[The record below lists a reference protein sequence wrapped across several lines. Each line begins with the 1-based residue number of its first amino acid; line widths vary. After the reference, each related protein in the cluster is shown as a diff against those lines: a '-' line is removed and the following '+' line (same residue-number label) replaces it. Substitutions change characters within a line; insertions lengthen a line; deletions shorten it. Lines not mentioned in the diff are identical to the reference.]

1 MPPLNPSPSSTAVRR
16 FESGDLNSAIV
27 VNVPAQG
34 FLNQAEAISQD
45 LEAIVTIQDTIAQR
59 LTQLSAVTT
68 LRASTI
74 ALNDTLTAERS
85 QTTAADNQA
94 SAIETTIPNSNSAI
108 VSEGDRVAPIN
119 TKLDG
124 ITTTTYQASAS
135 VLSAISAAPMAPSSY
150 IYSNNLGAIAFT
162 LPALSSGTRMRDCI
176 LKGVIA
182 SGNVGPAI
190 PNTTQTNIPMVQTF
204 NNASDRIA
212 WNSSTQTLTLQAGEY
227 TIDGWCVARGQ
238 LVQMS
243 LLQQSPSARYWG
255 TTGKGTHEG
264 AIVGASESLTIYS
277 HLVDSFLV
285 TSARSFNPQVFL
297 SSGQL
302 MVGTLGVS
310 TTWAFLRVRHFLY

>member
-1 MPPLNPSPSSTAVRR
+1 MPPLNPSPSNAGVRR
-16 FESGDLNSAIV
+16 FENNDPNSAIV
-27 VNVPAQG
+27 MNVPAQG
-34 FLNQAEAISQD
+34 FLNQAEAIAQD
-45 LEAIVTIQDTIAQR
+45 LEAIVTIQDTIALR

-68 LRASTI
+68 LRANAT
-74 ALNDTLTAERS
+74 ALNATLTTERA

-94 SAIETTIPNSNSAI
+94 SAIETAIPNSNSVI
-108 VSEGDRVAPIN
+108 GVEGDRVAPIN
-119 TKLDG
+119 TKLDS

-135 VLSAISAAPMAPSSY
+135 VLSAISAAAVAPSSY
-150 IYSNNLGAIAFT
+150 IYANNAGAIVFAS
-162 LPALSSGTRMRDCI
+162 PALSSGTRMRDCI
-176 LKGVIA
+176 LKGTIA

-190 PNTTQTNIPMVQTF
+190 PNATQTNIPMVQTF

-243 LLQQSPSARYWG
+243 LLQLSPSVRYWG

-277 HLVDSFLV
+277 HLVDSFLAS
-285 TSARSFNPQVFL
+285 SARSFNPQVFL

-302 MVGTLGVS
+302 MVGTLGVP